1 MCDAIY
7 IHIPFCINKCEYCDF
22 LSFNSTPDKRH
33 EYVRYLKKEIKLYPE
48 YEYDTVY
55 FGGGTPSLLDPSEIK
70 EILDML
76 KIKEGAEVTLEA
88 NPKSV
93 DFEKLKRFREAG
105 INRLSIGVQ
114 SFNSHYLK
122 IMGRL
127 HTDTEAVRIYEDA
140 RRAGFDNISLD
151 LMFSLPGQS
160 IEEVREDLDKII
172 QMRPE
177 HISIYSLIWEE
188 GTPLY
193 RKLLDGELE
202 ETDNEIEAEMYELI
216 IDSLKRAGYIH
227 YEVSN
232 FALPGKEAR
241 HNSKYWENKEYV
253 GAGLGASGYIGNQR
267 YKNAVKFE
275 DYYGKIRNNE
285 VPVESVEQV
294 TSHEKDE
301 YKYIL
306 GLRLLEKGVKAE
318 GEYINKCM
326 ELEKK
331 GYLMKKSDR
340 YILTSRGL
348 MIANDV
354 LEEFI
359 D

>member
-7 IHIPFCINKCEYCDF
+7 IHVPFCINKCEYCDF
-22 LSFNSTPDKRH
+22 LSFKSTSDQRH
-33 EYVRYLKKEIKLYPE
+33 EYVKYLKKEIELYPK

-70 EILDML
+70 EILNIL
-76 KIKEGAEVTLEA
+76 EIKEGAEVTLEV

-93 DFEKLKRFREAG
+93 DFVKLKEFKNAG

-114 SFNSHYLK
+114 SFDPHYLK
-122 IMGRL
+122 LIGRL
-127 HTDTEAVRIYEDA
+127 HTDIEAVEIYEDA
-140 RRAGFDNISLD
+140 RRAGFENISLD
-151 LMFSLPGQS
+151 LMFSLPGQC
-160 IEEVREDLDKII
+160 IEDVRKDLVKITKL
-172 QMRPE
+172 RPE

-193 RKLLDGELE
+193 RKLLKE
-202 ETDNEIEAEMYELI
+202 EVKETENEVEADMYELI
-216 IDSLKRAGYIH
+216 IGFLKKEGYIH

-232 FALPGKEAR
+232 FALPEKEAR

-253 GAGLGASGYIGNQR
+253 GVGLGASGYIGNQR

-285 VPVESVEQV
+285 MPVESKEEI
-294 TSHEKDE
+294 SFREKNE

-306 GLRLLEKGVKAE
+306 GLRLLEKGVIPE
-318 GEYINKCM
+318 GEYINKCL

-331 GYLMKKSDR
+331 GYLMKKSGR
-340 YILTSRGL
+340 YILTSEGL
-348 MIANDV
+348 MVANDV
-354 LEEFI
+354 FENFI